1 LDHTKEELVRR
12 LQSTNQE
19 KISEEHTTAVLNS
32 DLQTY
37 KRELL
42 MKDQEITDLRRS
54 IEQLDAAKDELQG
67 ELDAK
72 TEEVAEVRAQMDRQ
86 MREYTQMQHQM
97 SAIMGKEDGVNR
109 RMGEREQEIKTLRN
123 EYVGMKAAMEEAR

>member
-1 LDHTKEELVRR
+1 M
-12 LQSTNQE
+12 
-19 KISEEHTTAVLNS
+19 NS

-37 KRELL
+37 KLELL

-54 IEQLDAAKDELQG
+54 IEHLDAAKDELQG

>member
-1 LDHTKEELVRR
+1 M
-12 LQSTNQE
+12 QSTNQE

-37 KRELL
+37 KRELM

-67 ELDAK
+67 ELDSK
-72 TEEVAEVRAQMDRQ
+72 TEEVAEVRAQMERQ
-86 MREYTQMQHQM
+86 MREYT
-97 SAIMGKEDGVNR
+97 
-109 RMGEREQEIKTLRN
+109 
-123 EYVGMKAAMEEAR
+123 

>member
-1 LDHTKEELVRR
+1 M
-12 LQSTNQE
+12 
-19 KISEEHTTAVLNS
+19 NS

-109 RMGEREQEIKTLRN
+109 RMGERE
-123 EYVGMKAAMEEAR
+123 

>member
-1 LDHTKEELVRR
+1 M
-12 LQSTNQE
+12 
-19 KISEEHTTAVLNS
+19 NS

-42 MKDQEITDLRRS
+42 LKDSEITDLRRS

-72 TEEVAEVRAQMDRQ
+72 TEEVAEVRAQMERQ

-97 SAIMGKEDGVNR
+97 SAVMGKEDGVNR
-109 RMGEREQEIKTLRN
+109 RMGEREQEIKTLRG
-123 EYVGMKAAMEEAR
+123 EY

>member
-1 LDHTKEELVRR
+1 
-12 LQSTNQE
+12 
-19 KISEEHTTAVLNS
+19 
-32 DLQTY
+32 LQTY
-37 KRELL
+37 KREMLL
-42 MKDQEITDLRRS
+42 KDQEITDLRRS

-86 MREYTQMQHQM
+86 MREYTHMQHQM
-97 SAIMGKEDGVNR
+97 SAIVGKEDGVNR

-123 EYVGMKAAMEEAR
+123 EYIGMKAAMEEAR

>member
-1 LDHTKEELVRR
+1 
-12 LQSTNQE
+12 
-19 KISEEHTTAVLNS
+19 
-32 DLQTY
+32 
-37 KRELL
+37 

>member
-1 LDHTKEELVRR
+1 LRKDLEDEINKSKSYQQQVERLRALVDNLDHTKEELVRR

-67 ELDAK
+67 ELDSK
-72 TEEVAEVRAQMDRQ
+72 TEEVAEVRAQMERQ
-86 MREYTQMQHQM
+86 MREYT
-97 SAIMGKEDGVNR
+97 
-109 RMGEREQEIKTLRN
+109 
-123 EYVGMKAAMEEAR
+123 

>member
-1 LDHTKEELVRR
+1 MRR

-42 MKDQEITDLRRS
+42 IKD
-54 IEQLDAAKDELQG
+54 
-67 ELDAK
+67 
-72 TEEVAEVRAQMDRQ
+72 
-86 MREYTQMQHQM
+86 
-97 SAIMGKEDGVNR
+97 
-109 RMGEREQEIKTLRN
+109 
-123 EYVGMKAAMEEAR
+123 

>member
-1 LDHTKEELVRR
+1 
-12 LQSTNQE
+12 
-19 KISEEHTTAVLNS
+19 
-32 DLQTY
+32 
-37 KRELL
+37 
-42 MKDQEITDLRRS
+42 LRRS

-123 EYVGMKAAMEEAR
+123 EYAGMKAAMEEAR

>member
-1 LDHTKEELVRR
+1 M
-12 LQSTNQE
+12 
-19 KISEEHTTAVLNS
+19 NS

>member
-1 LDHTKEELVRR
+1 M
-12 LQSTNQE
+12 QSTNQE

-67 ELDAK
+67 ELDSK
-72 TEEVAEVRAQMDRQ
+72 TEEVAEVRAQMERQ
-86 MREYTQMQHQM
+86 MREYT
-97 SAIMGKEDGVNR
+97 
-109 RMGEREQEIKTLRN
+109 
-123 EYVGMKAAMEEAR
+123 

>member
-1 LDHTKEELVRR
+1 M
-12 LQSTNQE
+12 QSTNQE

-67 ELDAK
+67 ELDSK
-72 TEEVAEVRAQMDRQ
+72 TEEVAEVRSQMERQ
-86 MREYTQMQHQM
+86 MREYT
-97 SAIMGKEDGVNR
+97 
-109 RMGEREQEIKTLRN
+109 
-123 EYVGMKAAMEEAR
+123 